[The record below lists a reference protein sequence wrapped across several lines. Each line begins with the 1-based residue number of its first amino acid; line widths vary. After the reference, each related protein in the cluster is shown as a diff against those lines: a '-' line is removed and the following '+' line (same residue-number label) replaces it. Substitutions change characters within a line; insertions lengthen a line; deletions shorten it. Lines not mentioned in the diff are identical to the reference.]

1 MWRLPKI
8 WQSSQKINSAKKV
21 KDDLFDLTIEVS
33 IMVDLNK
40 PNVENLK
47 LLNQKLTNITT
58 QKLKKKTG

>member
-1 MWRLPKI
+1 MGRLPKI

-40 PNVENLK
+40 PYVENLK

>member
-40 PNVENLK
+40 PYVENLK

>member
-21 KDDLFDLTIEVS
+21 NDDLFDLTIEVS

-40 PNVENLK
+40 PYVENLK

>member
-40 PNVENLK
+40 PYVENLK
-47 LLNQKLTNITT
+47 LLNQKLTYITT

>member
-8 WQSSQKINSAKKV
+8 WQFSQKINSAKKV

-40 PNVENLK
+40 PYVENLK

>member
-40 PNVENLK
+40 PYVENLK
-47 LLNQKLTNITT
+47 LLNQKLMNITT